1 MMDGTNGS
9 WDELKEWEV
18 GWTGWEER
26 RVRIYGR
33 EGS

>member
-1 MMDGTNGS
+1 MIDGTNGS
-9 WDELKEWEV
+9 WDEWKEWEV
-18 GWTGWEER
+18 GWEER

>member
-1 MMDGTNGS
+1 MIDGTNGS
-9 WDELKEWEV
+9 WDEWKEWEV
-18 GWTGWEER
+18 GWTGWDKR